1 VELKSMGVPA
11 ALAGCA
17 ERAQAPPRVADP
29 CTVVMFGATGDLAMR
44 KLVPAFYNL
53 KKEGLLSDR
62 FAIVGI
68 GRNAMTHEV
77 YQQKVDRD
85 VRAFGPQP
93 VDAGPAEWL
102 SKGASYVSGG
112 YDDEATYRRLYD
124 HLTADGT
131 GLKNVLFYLAT
142 PPSLFGPIV
151 ERLGSVGLLDES
163 ADAWRRVIIEK
174 PFGRDL
180 ESARALNRRIL
191 TVLQESQIYRIDHY
205 LGKET
210 VQNIMAFRFGNGIFE
225 PIWNRR
231 YVDHVQIT
239 VAETVGV
246 EQRGGYYD
254 TSGALRDM
262 VQNHL
267 FQLLAVTTMEPPA
280 SFLAEPVRDERLKV
294 LHAIRPFTEESAQRD
309 VVRGQYGAGQIAGGP
324 APAYRTEP
332 KVAPDS
338 QTESYVGL
346 KVLVDNWRWAEVPFY
361 LRTGKRLPARATEIA
376 IQFTRAPLALFR
388 ETPVECM
395 QPNRLVLRIQPREGI
410 SLQFE
415 AKVPG
420 PRVQL
425 GTVKMDFCYADY
437 FGQSPTTGYET
448 LLYDCMV
455 GDATL
460 FHRADIVEAG
470 WAIVAPVLNAW
481 QAGSAP
487 LSEYAAGSWGPAD
500 ADALL
505 IRDDRAWH
513 DPLA

>member
-1 VELKSMGVPA
+1 MELKSIDGPA
-11 ALAGCA
+11 AVAGCSPL
-17 ERAQAPPRVADP
+17 AQAPPRVANP
-29 CTVVMFGATGDLAMR
+29 CTVVMFGASGDLAMR

-53 KKEGLLSDR
+53 KGEGLLSDR
-62 FAIVGI
+62 FAVVGV
-68 GRNAMTHEV
+68 GRDGMTQEA
-77 YQQKVDRD
+77 YQQKIDRD
-85 VRAFGPQP
+85 IRAFGPRP
-93 VDAGPAEWL
+93 VDAGRTEWL
-102 SKGASYVSGG
+102 SRRVSYVSGE
-112 YDDEATYRRLYD
+112 YDDEVIYRRLYD
-124 HLTADGT
+124 HLTAAGA
-131 GLKNVLFYLAT
+131 GPQNLLFYLAT

-151 ERLGSVGLLDES
+151 EWLASAGLLEES
-163 ADAWRRVIIEK
+163 AGAWRRVIIEK

-180 ESARALNRRIL
+180 DSARALNRRIL
-191 TVLQESQIYRIDHY
+191 TVLQESQVYRIDHY

-210 VQNIMAFRFGNGIFE
+210 VQNIMALRFGNGIFE

-239 VAETVGV
+239 VAETIGV

-280 SFLAEPVRDERLKV
+280 SFLAEPVRDERLKALRAV
-294 LHAIRPFTEESAQRD
+294 RPFTEDCARGD
-309 VVRGQYGAGQIAGGP
+309 VVRGQYGAGRIAGGDV
-324 APAYRTEP
+324 PAYRTEV

-338 QTESYVGL
+338 QTESYVAL

-361 LRTGKRLPARATEIA
+361 LRTGKRQPSRVTEIA
-376 IQFTRAPLALFR
+376 IQFKRAPLALFR
-388 ETPVECM
+388 ETPVQCT
-395 QPNRLVLRIQPREGI
+395 QPNWLVLRIQPREGI

-425 GTVKMDFCYADY
+425 GTVKMDFCYAEY
-437 FGQSPTTGYET
+437 FGQSPSTGYET

-470 WAIVAPVLNAW
+470 WEIVAPVLNAW
-481 QAGSAP
+481 QAGAVP
-487 LSEYAAGSWGPAD
+487 VSEYAAGSWGPAD

-505 IRDDRAWH
+505 LRDGRAWH